1 MKEINKKLGFTL
13 IELLV
18 VMAIIAI
25 LAMIISNS
33 FVNSQIRSRDSL
45 RKSELKSLAGALEM
59 YYADNGVFPS
69 AAGVGSTAI
78 NSLISS
84 GGEFADNTNP
94 NNKIIYM
101 KKVPSE
107 ERMEQILYE
116 TSSNKKAFRLYSNLE
131 NDEDGNCIGMTICNN
146 LGYEISSGCCYIVT
160 SSNIGTTEALN

>member
-1 MKEINKKLGFTL
+1 MKKIKKNAFTL

-25 LAMIISNS
+25 LATIISNS

-59 YYADNGVFPS
+59 YYADNGVFPETTVIQ
-69 AAGVGSTAI
+69 GLVNNGS
-78 NSLISS
+78 
-84 GGEFADNTNP
+84 EFADSSNP
-94 NNKIIYM
+94 SNKIIYM

-131 NDEDGNCIGMTICNN
+131 NDEDGDCTSMSICNN
-146 LGYEISSGCCYIVT
+146 LGYEISSGCCYMFT
-160 SSNIGTTEALN
+160 SSNIGVTETLN